1 VVLLESIFL
10 QTADFHAKF
19 WRDFSLLNYHWF
31 KTSGWLKGEDRTR
44 WELAMRGMRRKW
56 SQVLQALE
64 NKKTTVV
71 WSDKMIA
78 AMNTALAHTS
88 WEDFRREFDV
98 NKPSTPFT
106 LCHGDYH
113 AGNMLWAGKEKRPL
127 APAIFVDWSDVG
139 VFCPFTEIA
148 QFMISNTTVELR
160 RTHERALFESYHRR
174 LIEKGVNP
182 KDFPLERCWDRYC
195 AGGIE
200 KWLQFMILL
209 SVMNLN
215 APNHLPDFGIQW
227 FHDQV
232 LAFLEDHG
240 ERASSS
246 ALSPGFKTGFCVLLS
261 RP

>member
-1 VVLLESIFL
+1 
-10 QTADFHAKF
+10 
-19 WRDFSLLNYHWF
+19 
-31 KTSGWLKGEDRTR
+31 
-44 WELAMRGMRRKW
+44 
-56 SQVLQALE
+56 
-64 NKKTTVV
+64 
-71 WSDKMIA
+71 
-78 AMNTALAHTS
+78 
-88 WEDFRREFDV
+88 
-98 NKPSTPFT
+98 
-106 LCHGDYH
+106 
-113 AGNMLWAGKEKRPL
+113 
-127 APAIFVDWSDVG
+127 
-139 VFCPFTEIA
+139 
-148 QFMISNTTVELR
+148 
-160 RTHERALFESYHRR
+160 
-174 LIEKGVNP
+174 VNP

-240 ERASSS
+240 ERASSC